1 MHKDNFI
8 KYSLIFFLLFSSNIL
23 IAAELT
29 NLTPGQV
36 NNNLSK
42 DALVIDIRTPQEW
55 QTTGIIP
62 GSHPVKFFDQN
73 GKYDTQQWLAE
84 VQKLQSSPDQEI
96 ILVCHSGGRSG
107 KVGEL
112 LSEKLNMPNV
122 SHLKNGITSWI
133 QEQRPTEKACT
144 ATQTC

>member
-1 MHKDNFI
+1 MFI
-8 KYSLIFFLLFSSNIL
+8 K
-23 IAAELT
+23 
-29 NLTPGQV
+29 
-36 NNNLSK
+36 
-42 DALVIDIRTPQEW
+42 W

-62 GSHPVKFFDQN
+62 GSHPMKFFDQN

-133 QEQRPTEKACT
+133 QEQRPTEKACAEKLVSKNT
-144 ATQTC
+144 SDAAYRASSGLGTLGVLSCICNCSRPSFMPGSPP

>member
-1 MHKDNFI
+1 MTTTVKLTVTGM
-8 KYSLIFFLLFSSNIL
+8 KCGG
-23 IAAELT
+23 AELT

>member
-1 MHKDNFI
+1 MPPKW
-8 KYSLIFFLLFSSNIL
+8 YNI
-23 IAAELT
+23 A
-29 NLTPGQV
+29 
-36 NNNLSK
+36 
-42 DALVIDIRTPQEW
+42 
-55 QTTGIIP
+55 
-62 GSHPVKFFDQN
+62 
-73 GKYDTQQWLAE
+73 
-84 VQKLQSSPDQEI
+84 SSPNQEI